1 MELVPLGKF
10 TVTLAPKGIFDVG
23 ATSAGH
29 RMIFEVSDG
38 RFEGERLNASLKGS
52 AAADWSTTDA
62 AGTISLDVRCL
73 LETDDGALI
82 YMTYTGRGDF
92 SAGPG
97 TKPLYTA
104 INFETGND
112 DYRWLNSVQAV
123 SKGTFTGP
131 LGIVYDVHEL
141 R

>member
-10 TVTLAPKGIFDVG
+10 TVELDRNGVFNVGKGP
-23 ATSAGH
+23 AGH
-29 RMIFEVSDG
+29 RMIFEVGSA
-38 RFEGERLNASLKGS
+38 RFEGERLNATAKGS
-52 AAADWSTTDA
+52 AAADWSITDPD
-62 AGTISLDVRCL
+62 GTISLDVRCL

-97 TKPLYTA
+97 TQPLYTA
-104 INFETGND
+104 ITFETSHD
-112 DYRWLNSVQAV
+112 DYRWLNSIQAV

-131 LGIVYDVHEL
+131 LGIVYDVHQL